1 VACVCSLCECCLCC
15 RHQSEQALGL
25 SDVFLYE
32 KMECDDAGAIV
43 AAMQQHGSNCGG
55 GAVVGGSVTM
65 PLKRAVMR
73 HCALLSP
80 AAACIGCVNTLS
92 LQLCSQKHC
101 ANGGSAQIVGDNTDW
116 AGMLTCLSRII
127 DSCSTA
133 APITCA
139 VIIGSGATAR
149 SVAFAL
155 LHLPCITHTF
165 FCNRTRDRAAALAAQ
180 FNVDSFGLDEAEAPL
195 GLKGRS
201 VVIISTVSAKQK
213 LKQIH

>member
-1 VACVCSLCECCLCC
+1 
-15 RHQSEQALGL
+15 
-25 SDVFLYE
+25 
-32 KMECDDAGAIV
+32 MECDDAGVIV
-43 AAMQQHGSNCGG
+43 AAMQQRSASCGG

-65 PLKRAVMR
+65 PLKRAVMK

-92 LQLCSQKHC
+92 LQLCSSSKHHC
-101 ANGGSAQIVGDNTDW
+101 ANGESVQIVGDNTDW
-116 AGMLTCLSRII
+116 AGMLACLSRII

-155 LHLPCITHTF
+155 LHLPCITRTF
-165 FCNRTRDRAAALAAQ
+165 VCNRTRDRAAALASQ
-180 FNVDSFGLDEAEAPL
+180 FNFDSFGLDDEEAPL

-201 VVIISTVSAKQK
+201 VVIISTVSAKQQRK
-213 LKQIH
+213 HLETLTFTLDDVVSFDC